1 MKGHWRKEGSMIYI
15 REFEFYS
22 SDGYVLAVPCD
33 MSGGTFGVALEE
45 AAESAADW
53 LFETITDHLIANEV
67 VPGGKLGHEPVHG
80 GKGIAIAVNASLGN
94 VDAMTAAAARML
106 SVSTAR
112 VAQMC
117 ASGKLASWKDGSKR
131 MVARRSVEARL
142 AEAPGPGR
150 PKKAA
155 QPMEA

>member
-1 MKGHWRKEGSMIYI
+1 MIYI

-80 GKGIAIAVNASLGN
+80 GKVIAIGGQRFARKRRRDDRRRCGANA
-94 VDAMTAAAARML
+94 
-106 SVSTAR
+106 
-112 VAQMC
+112 
-117 ASGKLASWKDGSKR
+117 
-131 MVARRSVEARL
+131 
-142 AEAPGPGR
+142 
-150 PKKAA
+150 
-155 QPMEA
+155 

>member
-80 GKGIAIAVNASLGN
+80 GKVIAIAVNASLGN
-94 VDAMTAAAARML
+94 VDAMR
-106 SVSTAR
+106 R
-112 VAQMC
+112 EC
-117 ASGKLASWKDGSKR
+117 LASAPRALHRCAPAGS
-131 MVARRSVEARL
+131 L
-142 AEAPGPGR
+142 HPGR
-150 PKKAA
+150 TGASEWLRAVRLRPG
-155 QPMEA
+155 

>member
-1 MKGHWRKEGSMIYI
+1 
-15 REFEFYS
+15 
-22 SDGYVLAVPCD
+22 
-33 MSGGTFGVALEE
+33 
-45 AAESAADW
+45 
-53 LFETITDHLIANEV
+53 
-67 VPGGKLGHEPVHG
+67 
-80 GKGIAIAVNASLGN
+80 
-94 VDAMTAAAARML
+94 MTAADAARML